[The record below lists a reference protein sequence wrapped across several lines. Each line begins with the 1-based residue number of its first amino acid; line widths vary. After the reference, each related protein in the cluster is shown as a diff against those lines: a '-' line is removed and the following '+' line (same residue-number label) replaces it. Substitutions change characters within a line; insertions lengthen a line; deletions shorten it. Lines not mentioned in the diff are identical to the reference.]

1 MIKTFCVK
9 QSFPMIPLCLGRC
22 KRRMLI
28 FTRTCYKLWFALRA
42 WRQSCRGPG
51 TNSAVSRRNIKGLG
65 QTQHD
70 RFLLPIL
77 QVFYALKSILQKYTG
92 DHKGQCNTE
101 YNTEH
106 KEHASTRG
114 ICVNVIVLQPQAINE
129 SQPITLH
136 KFQWINWSMENNEWS
151 PYAFLHLIH
160 VSWSIETVG
169 L

>member
-1 MIKTFCVK
+1 
-9 QSFPMIPLCLGRC
+9 MIPLCLGRC

-28 FTRTCYKLWFALRA
+28 FTRTCCRLWFALRA

-51 TNSAVSRRNIKGLG
+51 TSSAVSRRNIKGLG

-70 RFLLPIL
+70 GFLLPIL
-77 QVFYALKSILQKYTG
+77 QHFYALENIPQKYTG
-92 DHKGQCNTE
+92 DHKRQRNIE

-136 KFQWINWSMENNEWS
+136 NSFNRLIDPWKIMNEAPMHFS
-151 PYAFLHLIH
+151 GCLSCALIH
-160 VSWSIETVG
+160 VSRSIGTVG